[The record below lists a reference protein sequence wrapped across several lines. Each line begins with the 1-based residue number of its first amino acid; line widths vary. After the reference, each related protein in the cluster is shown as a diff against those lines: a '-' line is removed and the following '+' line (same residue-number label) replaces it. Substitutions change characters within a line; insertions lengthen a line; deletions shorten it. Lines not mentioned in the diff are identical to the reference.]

1 MTGSTCS
8 LVLRR
13 NIKSA
18 RIMNNLNDDG
28 IDEDDETIVLTRQDG
43 NGYTVNTDRNTITVT
58 IPDNDTRSLQFH
70 RSWVYV
76 DEGSGNQTYTVRL
89 KSQPTAAVTVNIVSN
104 NQEVTV
110 VPTSLTFNPGGSN
123 LSNQTQTVTVSA
135 AQDDD
140 AGDDMA
146 TLTHTTSGGHYCGP
160 GALSIGRSIE
170 VDDDDTETN
179 PGFQLPLITIT
190 GGPAVTEGSP
200 ATFTLNADPAPT
212 SNLNVS
218 IEVSEPSDVDF
229 VPASQERSRI
239 VTLSSGGTSMMF
251 TVPTVNDNIE
261 EDDSFVQVYV
271 NDGTGYTVGSGG
283 AVTILDNDDPIPEV
297 WFSAA
302 AASVSEGDGTRDVQV
317 NLSHQVLSSGFT
329 LRYSVAG
336 SARRGNSADCSV
348 PNTVSVDTGAG
359 SVIIP
364 VTIND
369 DSSIESD
376 ETIIISLIG
385 GTGYTM
391 GSTRVLMTIQRC
403 PRYRSPG
410 NQRMCSRTS
419 APTT

>member
-1 MTGSTCS
+1 M
-8 LVLRR
+8 
-13 NIKSA
+13 I
-18 RIMNNLNDDG
+18 NLNDDG

-43 NGYTVNTDRNTITVT
+43 NGYTVNTDRNTTTVT
-58 IPDNDTRSLQFH
+58 IPDNDTRGLQIH

-76 DEGSGNQTYTVRL
+76 DEGSSNQTDTVRL

-104 NQEVTV
+104 NQDVKV
-110 VPTSLTFNPGGSN
+110 SPTSLTFNPSGSN
-123 LSNQTQTVTVSA
+123 LSNQAQTVTVSA

-140 AGDDMA
+140 AVDDMA
-146 TLTHTTSGGHYCGP
+146 TLTHTTLGGDYGGV

-200 ATFTLNADPAPT
+200 ATFTLSADPAPT

-218 IEVSEPSDVDF
+218 VEVSEPSDVDF

-239 VTLSSGGTSMMF
+239 VTLSSGATSTRF
-251 TVPTVNDNIE
+251 TVLTVNDNIE

-297 WFSAA
+297 SFSAA
-302 AASVSEGDGTRDVQV
+302 AASVSESDGTRDVQV

-329 LRYSVAG
+329 LRYSASG
-336 SARRGNSADCSV
+336 SARRGNSADYSL
-348 PNTVSVDTGAG
+348 PTTVSVDTGAG